1 MDWGNERALVRRA
14 RRLFGAPAFWGRL
27 RTRGLT
33 ITRVDAD
40 GVHGE
45 WLTPPSPAAGVIMY
59 VHGGGY
65 VACSPATHRPI
76 TAALSKLSGLRV
88 FSLDYRLAPEHRFP
102 VAFDDT
108 IAAYEWLLQQP
119 GVDPSRV
126 AISGDSAGG
135 GLALAL
141 LSSLAQHGLPMPAC
155 AVLGSP
161 WTDLTGSGASGHE
174 NDGRC
179 HMFRFANLEDFSHA
193 YLGDN
198 SAGDPRASPLFADLS
213 DLCPILIQV
222 SSTEVLLDDSTRLNT
237 KIRAAGGESRLEVY
251 PDVIHAWQMLDGLVP
266 EARVA
271 LTSAVA
277 FISEKI
283 ITDRMV
289 AVLTEA

>member
-1 MDWGNERALVRRA
+1 
-14 RRLFGAPAFWGRL
+14 
-27 RTRGLT
+27 
-33 ITRVDAD
+33 
-40 GVHGE
+40 
-45 WLTPPSPAAGVIMY
+45 MY

-65 VACSPATHRPI
+65 VACSPVTHRPI
-76 TAALSKLSGLRV
+76 TAALARLSGLRV

-102 VAFDDT
+102 AALDDT

-141 LSSLAQHGLPMPAC
+141 LSLLNQRGLPMPAC

-161 WTDLTGSGASGHE
+161 WTDLTGSGASGPE

-179 HMFRFANLEDFSHA
+179 HMFRFANLEAFSRT

-198 SAGDPRASPLFADLS
+198 SPSDPRASPLFADLS
-213 DLCPILIQV
+213 GLCPVLIQV
-222 SSTEVLLDDSTRLNT
+222 SSTEVLLDDSTRVDA
-237 KIRAAGGESRLEVY
+237 KVRAAGGESRLEVY
-251 PDVIHAWQMLDGLVP
+251 DDVVHAWQMLDGLVP

-271 LTSAVA
+271 ITGAVA
-277 FISEKI
+277 FITEKI
-283 ITDRMV
+283 TTDRMV